1 VLRFFLPPALLPQLG
16 RLPWYSPLEE
26 WSDRQVQL
34 LAVKSGL
41 SRHVVRFIELGDV
54 QFAIKET
61 TTESARR
68 EDANYRE
75 LLRREVPTL
84 LPIGI
89 VVRNDGL
96 DVVDT
101 IVGSQRVER
110 ETGFLV
116 TRLMDK
122 VVPDSFLYR
131 RGFSKENRNRIW
143 DAVIDLF
150 VQLHSSGV
158 YWGDASLA
166 NMLIHFSNEAVPQIG
181 RKTRLRAVLAD
192 AETVEVHGGISDS
205 LRMNDVE
212 FFLESMLWTEAD
224 LKASG
229 IVRDPLVTK
238 EDQLYLV
245 NTYRERFAVQ
255 QEMRYFGL
263 VTHIDVDR
271 LLGNFELKGY
281 GRLLLQHINEHKW
294 YLSERKR
301 AEVPLTDAAEDWYR
315 TIFKP
320 FCRAFTDHGLAE
332 HFPEKTAA
340 SLYVEIMEHK
350 YYMSQRER
358 RDVGIVAALE
368 DYGERFARQE
378 PVRGIFQSIVKL
390 LSDLVLPQDDHTI
403 DQR

>member
-1 VLRFFLPPALLPQLG
+1 LRFFLPQALLPELG
-16 RLPWYSPLEE
+16 SLPWHSSLDE
-26 WSDRQVQL
+26 WSDRQVRV

-41 SRHVVRFIELGDV
+41 SRHVVRFVEVGDA

-75 LLRREVPTL
+75 LRRREVPTL
-84 LPIGI
+84 LPVGI

-96 DVVDT
+96 GVVDT
-101 IVGSQRVER
+101 IVGSQRMER

-166 NMLIHFSNEAVPQIG
+166 NMLIHFSNEDVPQIG

-229 IVRDPLVTK
+229 IVRDPLVTR

-255 QEMRYFGL
+255 QEMRYFEL
-263 VTHIDVDR
+263 VTQIDVDR

-320 FCRAFTDHGLAE
+320 FCQAFNDHGLAE

-378 PVRGIFQSIVKL
+378 PVRGIFRSIVKL
-390 LSDLVLPQDDHTI
+390 LSDLVLPQDDRSI

>member
-1 VLRFFLPPALLPQLG
+1 MR
-16 RLPWYSPLEE
+16 
-26 WSDRQVQL
+26 L

-41 SRHVVRFIELGDV
+41 SRHVVRFVQIGDF

-84 LPIGI
+84 LPVGI
-89 VVRNDGL
+89 VIRNEGIH
-96 DVVDT
+96 VVET
-101 IVGSQRVER
+101 MVGAQRTER

-131 RGFSKENRNRIW
+131 RGFSQENRKRIW

-166 NMLIHFSNEAVPQIG
+166 NMLIHFSNETVPEIG

-205 LRMNDVE
+205 MRWNDVE

-229 IVRDPLVTK
+229 ILRDPLVTK
-238 EDQLYLV
+238 EDQLYL
-245 NTYRERFAVQ
+245 TGAYRERFDVQ
-255 QEMRYFGL
+255 QEMRYFEL

-271 LLGNFELKGY
+271 YLGNFELKGY

-294 YLSERKR
+294 YLSERKH
-301 AEVPLTDAAEDWYR
+301 AEVPLADAAADWYR

-320 FCRAFTDHGLAE
+320 FCQSFNDHGLAE

-358 RDVGIVAALE
+358 RDVGIVRALE
-368 DYGERFARQE
+368 DYAERFARQE
-378 PVRGIFQSIVKL
+378 PVRGIFRSIVKL
-390 LSDLVLPQDDHTI
+390 LSSLLQDDGGI
-403 DQR
+403 ERP